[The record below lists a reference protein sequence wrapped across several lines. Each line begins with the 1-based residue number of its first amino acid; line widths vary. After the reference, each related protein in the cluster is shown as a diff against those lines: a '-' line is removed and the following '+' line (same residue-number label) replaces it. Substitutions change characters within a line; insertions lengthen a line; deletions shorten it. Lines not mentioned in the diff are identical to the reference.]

1 MKEEYA
7 NAIFSKILCAYGSI
21 KFLSEGDNEVI
32 KSLPYIIPLFRSGL
46 FIIGGLFFAAI
57 TNQSLEESAKW
68 WPVLC
73 NVFNVITIL
82 VLVLVCKYEGSDY
95 RDLIN
100 YKKSQL
106 QFKNILSII
115 ILMLSIG
122 VGGMY
127 VFGLA
132 IYGHIPTILVQPIPI
147 WIAIINTIL
156 LPVTIVFA
164 ELPLYYGYS
173 FNKIKEHTGN
183 KFLAMGYIMFFYAL
197 QHSFIPLLFDWQY
210 ILFRFL
216 SFLPLMIVLGIIY
229 NKKRA
234 MTPLMIGHGILDLAT
249 GIQILIFSIFPSI
262 FEIIQQSAGK

>member
-1 MKEEYA
+1 MK
-7 NAIFSKILCAYGSI
+7 KG
-21 KFLSEGDNEVI
+21 
-32 KSLPYIIPLFRSGL
+32 LPYIIPIFRSAL

-57 TNQSLEESAKW
+57 TNQTLDESTKW

-73 NVFNVITIL
+73 IVFNVITIL

-100 YKKSQL
+100 YKKGQL
-106 QFKNILSII
+106 NFKNILLII

-122 VGGMY
+122 VGGVY

-132 IYGHIPTILVQPIPI
+132 IYGYVPTILIQPIQI

-173 FNKIKEHTGN
+173 FGYWQLRQINIKADALFSLGKDFPRIYPVPNLSLQKVLPGN
-183 KFLAMGYIMFFYAL
+183 NRGTLCLY
-197 QHSFIPLLFDWQY
+197 S
-210 ILFRFL
+210 R
-216 SFLPLMIVLGIIY
+216 
-229 NKKRA
+229 
-234 MTPLMIGHGILDLAT
+234 
-249 GIQILIFSIFPSI
+249 
-262 FEIIQQSAGK
+262 